1 MNRFTKWLAVSCMVG
16 AAIGMMSCSNSIDI
30 DESFEVSGVSRSVY
44 SGANGNVSV
53 TEMNNTN
60 LTVSYNAGSQ
70 KNFARLFVSE
80 GNGAGLVIA
89 NQDMHYSNGV
99 YSYSLSHP
107 TFTGNSKIYVGV
119 LVNDG
124 GVEKLVPQGNLSN
137 TTSWT
142 SITYGLETGSGSSA
156 AEFSTSDTY
165 TFIAKCSDKVLD
177 VYDNSKTHGANI
189 HMWEPGNNKA
199 NQQWKL
205 ESAGDGYYAIVS
217 VSSGLSLD
225 VDDWGTQ
232 DGANVIQWDNN
243 KTANQLWKFE
253 KQSNGYYKIVNKHSG
268 KVLDVNGASKDNG
281 ANVQQWTWNGSTAQL
296 WKVEKVGSSAAE
308 FSSSDNYTIVAKC
321 SGKGL
326 DVDNWSTTHGTNIH
340 VWELGDNQANQLWN
354 LQSAGDGYYAI
365 VSVHSGLSLDVDDWG
380 TQDGANV
387 IQWDNNKTA
396 NQLWKFEKQS
406 NGYYKIV
413 NKHSGKVLDVNG
425 ASKDNGANVQQWTW
439 NGSTAQLWKVEKA
452 GTPSVAPQP
461 QPQPDAGLSGT
472 LAVSEQQAVAAY
484 SSLAAPKDSGYVSF
498 TFENVTNGKFK
509 NNEIFIVVLY
519 QRNDGIYYWGRPDGT
534 FKAVGANEYCD
545 NYSYT
550 IEDNNGTNGRRV
562 FNIPK
567 NTNGAR
573 IFYSYGSKMSIHGP
587 ENGVGVVFPSIA
599 NPGDPDY
606 NKYYDWLEYTIRNDG
621 VTWVNTTQVDQFG
634 FPALI
639 TAYASNGSV
648 RSNGDGLF
656 TQTGVTAS
664 RDEVYKAYYNYM
676 ASKGV
681 SRDFDCLAETYRIVC
696 PGKSSKFN
704 KNYLDGYIN
713 EVWDYWRTHSTTV
726 RHAQGKFTLTSDGTN
741 LKFYC
746 TESYNPAMC
755 RVGETYWV
763 YGKPTTEQAFEG
775 SGCLATDTKGNGM
788 EPALQAWVCA
798 ALNRHVA
805 TRSDDP
811 AWGFT
816 SAPAPANYN
825 ASYYQGGA
833 ANYYSGF
840 WHSIST
846 NNGLAYGFCYDDV
859 HEQSSTTVVID
870 CQKIWVRLGF

>member
-1 MNRFTKWLAVSCMVG
+1 MNRFMKGIALTLMAG
-16 AAIGMMSCSNSIDI
+16 AAVGMVACTDNFNVDDSQEI
-30 DESFEVSGVSRSVY
+30 VAVSRSIY
-44 SGANGNVSV
+44 AGANGSVSV
-53 TEMNNTN
+53 TGMNNGN
-60 LTVSYNAGSQ
+60 LTVSYTAGSQ
-70 KNFARLFVSE
+70 KNFVRLYVSE
-80 GNGAGLVIA
+80 GNGAGLVLA
-89 NQDMHYSNGV
+89 NQDMNYSNGV
-99 YSYSLSHP
+99 YTYSLNHP
-107 TFTGNSKIYVGV
+107 TFTDDSEIYVGV

-124 GVEKLVPQGNLSN
+124 GVEKMVPQGNLSDS
-137 TTSWT
+137 TSWT
-142 SITYGLETGSGSSA
+142 RITYGVETGSDSSE
-156 AEFSTSDTY
+156 AEFSSSDKY
-165 TFIAKCSDKVLD
+165 TIVAKCSGKGLD
-177 VYDNSKTHGANI
+177 VAEWSETHGTNI
-189 HMWEPGNNKA
+189 QQWGLGDNQA
-199 NQQWKL
+199 NQQWIL
-205 ESAGDGYYAIVS
+205 ENAGDGYYAIVS
-217 VSSGLSLD
+217 VHSGYCLD
-225 VDDWGTQ
+225 VADWGTG
-232 DGANVIQWDNN
+232 DGVNVLQWDNN

-253 KQSNGYYKIVNKHSG
+253 NQGNGYYKITNKHSG
-268 KVLDVNGASKDNG
+268 KVLDVSAASTEDG
-281 ANVQQWTWNGSTAQL
+281 ANVQQWTWNGTDAQL
-296 WKVEKVGSSAAE
+296 WA
-308 FSSSDNYTIVAKC
+308 
-321 SGKGL
+321 
-326 DVDNWSTTHGTNIH
+326 
-340 VWELGDNQANQLWN
+340 
-354 LQSAGDGYYAI
+354 
-365 VSVHSGLSLDVDDWG
+365 VS
-380 TQDGANV
+380 
-387 IQWDNNKTA
+387 
-396 NQLWKFEKQS
+396 
-406 NGYYKIV
+406 
-413 NKHSGKVLDVNG
+413 
-425 ASKDNGANVQQWTW
+425 
-439 NGSTAQLWKVEKA
+439 KA
-452 GTPSVAPQP
+452 GTSSDSGSTDNETGTN
-461 QPQPDAGLSGT
+461 PDIGLSGT
-472 LAVSEQQAVAAY
+472 LAVTESEAAAAY

-534 FKAVGANEYCD
+534 YKAVGANEYCD

-599 NPGDPDY
+599 NTNDPDY
-606 NKYYDWLEYTIRNDG
+606 NKYYDWLEYTIRDDG

-664 RDEVYKAYYNYM
+664 RDEVYAAYKNYM
-676 ASKGV
+676 AAKGV
-681 SRDFDCLAETYRIVC
+681 SGDFDCLAEEYRIVC

-713 EVWDYWRTHSTTV
+713 EVWNYWTTHSTTV

-755 RVGETYWV
+755 RVGETYYV

-825 ASYYQGGA
+825 AAYYQGGA

>member
-1 MNRFTKWLAVSCMVG
+1 MNRFTKWLAVSLIAG
-16 AAIGMMSCSNSIDI
+16 AAFGIMSCSSNIIDNDLLEVESI
-30 DESFEVSGVSRSVY
+30 SRAAY
-44 SGANGNVSV
+44 SGANGSISV
-53 TEMNNTN
+53 TGMSNAS

-80 GNGAGLVIA
+80 GNGAGLVLA
-89 NQDMHYSNGV
+89 NQEMAYSGGV
-99 YSYSLSHP
+99 YAYTLSHP
-107 TFTGNSKIYVGV
+107 TFTSNAKIYVGV

-124 GVEKLVPQGNLSN
+124 GVEKVVPQGSLSD
-137 TTSWT
+137 TTSW
-142 SITYGLETGSGSSA
+142 SRITYGVETGSGSSSSQF
-156 AEFSTSDTY
+156 ESGNY
-165 TFIAKCSDKVLD
+165 TIVAKCSNKGLD
-177 VYDNSKTHGANI
+177 VAEWSTTHGTNI
-189 HMWEPGNNKA
+189 HQWGLGDNQA
-199 NQQWKL
+199 NQQWRL
-205 ESAGDGYYAIVS
+205 ESAADGYYAIVS
-217 VSSGLSLD
+217 VHSGYCLD
-225 VDDWGTQ
+225 VADWGTQ
-232 DGANVIQWDNN
+232 DGANVLQWDNN

-253 KQSNGYYKIVNKHSG
+253 KQSNGYYKIINKHSG
-268 KVLDVNGASKDNG
+268 KVLDVSAASADDG
-281 ANVQQWTWNGSTAQL
+281 ANVQQWTWNGSDAQL
-296 WKVEKVGSSAAE
+296 WKVEKVGSG
-308 FSSSDNYTIVAKC
+308 
-321 SGKGL
+321 SG
-326 DVDNWSTTHGTNIH
+326 S
-340 VWELGDNQANQLWN
+340 
-354 LQSAGDGYYAI
+354 
-365 VSVHSGLSLDVDDWG
+365 
-380 TQDGANV
+380 
-387 IQWDNNKTA
+387 
-396 NQLWKFEKQS
+396 
-406 NGYYKIV
+406 
-413 NKHSGKVLDVNG
+413 
-425 ASKDNGANVQQWTW
+425 
-439 NGSTAQLWKVEKA
+439 GSTAPANVATLYQNINYGGNTVALPAGDYNLSALIAAGFRNDDLTSIKVA
-452 GTPSVAPQP
+452 
-461 QPQPDAGLSGT
+461 SGYTAT
-472 LAVSEQQAVAAY
+472 LYWDDNFTGATKVVSGDVSWIGSDWNDKMSSIKIYKTGSQNTDNGNGNGNGSGNSGISGALAITEAQAVAAY
-484 SSLAAPKDSGYVSF
+484 SSLAAPKDNGYVSF
-498 TFENVTNGKFK
+498 IFENVTNGKYK
-509 NNEIFIVVLY
+509 NNQIFIVVLY
-519 QRNDGIYYWGRPDGT
+519 QRNDGIYYWGRPDGS
-534 FKAVGANEYCD
+534 FKAVAANEYCD

-599 NPGDPDY
+599 NPNDPDY

-664 RDEVYKAYYNYM
+664 RDEVYTAYRNYM
-676 ASKGV
+676 AQKGV
-681 SRDFDCLAETYRIVC
+681 SSDFDCLAEQYRIVC

-704 KNYLDGYIN
+704 KHYLDGYIN
-713 EVWDYWRTHSTTV
+713 EVWNYWTTHSTTV
-726 RHAQGKFTLTSDGTN
+726 KHAQGKFTLTSDGTN

-816 SAPAPANYN
+816 TAPAPANYN

>member
-243 KTANQLWKFE
+243 KTANQLWR
-253 KQSNGYYKIVNKHSG
+253 
-268 KVLDVNGASKDNG
+268 
-281 ANVQQWTWNGSTAQL
+281 
-296 WKVEKVGSSAAE
+296 
-308 FSSSDNYTIVAKC
+308 
-321 SGKGL
+321 
-326 DVDNWSTTHGTNIH
+326 
-340 VWELGDNQANQLWN
+340 
-354 LQSAGDGYYAI
+354 
-365 VSVHSGLSLDVDDWG
+365 
-380 TQDGANV
+380 
-387 IQWDNNKTA
+387 
-396 NQLWKFEKQS
+396 FEKQS

>member
-1 MNRFTKWLAVSCMVG
+1 MKKSKKLFAVLSLAVLFG
-16 AAIGMMSCSNSIDI
+16 TI
-30 DESFEVSGVSRSVY
+30 
-44 SGANGNVSV
+44 
-53 TEMNNTN
+53 
-60 LTVSYNAGSQ
+60 LAG
-70 KNFARLFVSE
+70 
-80 GNGAGLVIA
+80 
-89 NQDMHYSNGV
+89 
-99 YSYSLSHP
+99 
-107 TFTGNSKIYVGV
+107 
-119 LVNDG
+119 
-124 GVEKLVPQGNLSN
+124 
-137 TTSWT
+137 
-142 SITYGLETGSGSSA
+142 
-156 AEFSTSDTY
+156 
-165 TFIAKCSDKVLD
+165 C
-177 VYDNSKTHGANI
+177 
-189 HMWEPGNNKA
+189 
-199 NQQWKL
+199 
-205 ESAGDGYYAIVS
+205 
-217 VSSGLSLD
+217 SSGLTPLEAPEVSSARTISVTDSLQISSSIPAPFGLVADTSTDNIIRLTWGCPAVPVNAWNIYLDGKKVAETD
-225 VDDWGTQ
+225 VLKQMEIEAFAGDHIVAVAAVKNGMRSEAEGLSVSVKGKVAPVVTNGLES
-232 DGANVIQWDNN
+232 GA
-243 KTANQLWKFE
+243 K
-253 KQSNGYYKIVNKHSG
+253 YKIIS
-268 KVLDVNGASKDNG
+268 
-281 ANVQQWTWNGSTAQL
+281 
-296 WKVEKVGSSAAE
+296 
-308 FSSSDNYTIVAKC
+308 KC
-321 SGKGL
+321 SGKSI
-326 DVDNWSTTHGTNIH
+326 DVAEWSENAGTNIH
-340 VWELGDNQANQLWN
+340 QWAYGDNQSNQQWILTQNSDGTWIIASAFNGLVLDAENWGKTEGTNVLQWYNLGNENQKWN
-354 LQSAGDGYYAI
+354 IIREENGWYKVINVY
-365 VSVHSGLSLDVDDWG
+365 SGLALDVSAASKE
-380 TQDGANV
+380 DGAN
-387 IQWDNNKTA
+387 IQTW
-396 NQLWKFEKQS
+396 
-406 NGYYKIV
+406 G
-413 NKHSGKVLDVNG
+413 
-425 ASKDNGANVQQWTW
+425 W
-439 NGSTAQLWKVEKA
+439 NGTDAQLWSFTKLGEKA
-452 GTPSVAPQP
+452 EPPVVI
-461 QPQPDAGLSGT
+461 PDPEYPPVHTGIEGA
-472 LAVSEQQAVAAY
+472 LAVTESEAVAAY
-484 SSLAAPKDSGYVSF
+484 QNLGNPKNNGYVAF
-498 TFENVTNGKFK
+498 TFENNTNGKFK

-550 IEDNNGTNGRRV
+550 IADDNGTNGRRV

-606 NKYYDWLEYTIRNDG
+606 NKYYDWLEYTIREDG

-664 RDEVYKAYYNYM
+664 RDEVYAAYKNYM
-676 ASKGV
+676 AQKGV
-681 SRDFDCLAETYRIVC
+681 SADFDCLAEQYRIVC

-713 EVWDYWRTHSTTV
+713 EVWNYWASHSTEV
-726 RHAQGKFTLTSDGTN
+726 KHAQGKFILSGDGQN

-746 TESYNPAMC
+746 TESYNPDMC
-755 RVGETYWV
+755 RVGETYYV

-775 SGCLATDTKGNGM
+775 SGCLATDTKANGM

-805 TRSDDP
+805 TLSGDP
-811 AWGFT
+811 AWGYT

>member
-1 MNRFTKWLAVSCMVG
+1 MNRFMKCMALSLMAG
-16 AAIGMMSCSNSIDI
+16 AALGMMSCSDIGNSS
-30 DESFEVSGVSRSVY
+30 DENQGVIRTLY
-44 SGANGNVSV
+44 SGSNGELSV
-53 TEMNNTN
+53 TGMTN
-60 LTVSYNAGSQ
+60 GSLTVSYNAGSQ

-80 GNGAGLVIA
+80 GNGAGLVLA
-89 NQDMHYSNGV
+89 NQEMSYSNGV
-99 YSYSLSHP
+99 YSYTLSHP
-107 TFTGNSKIYVGV
+107 TFTGDAKIYVGV

-124 GVEKLVPQGNLSN
+124 GVEKIVPQGTLAD
-137 TTSWT
+137 TTSW
-142 SITYGLETGSGSSA
+142 SRITYGVETGSGADSG
-156 AEFSTSDTY
+156 EFSSTSAY
-165 TFIAKCSDKVLD
+165 TIVAKCSNKGLD
-177 VYDNSKTHGANI
+177 VAEWSNTHGTNI
-189 HMWEPGNNKA
+189 HQWGLGDNQA

-205 ESAGDGYYAIVS
+205 ENAGDGYYAIVS
-217 VSSGLSLD
+217 VHSGFCLD
-225 VDDWGTQ
+225 VADWGTG
-232 DGANVIQWDNN
+232 DGVNVLQWDNN

-253 KQSNGYYKIVNKHSG
+253 KQSSGYYKIVNKHSG
-268 KVLDVNGASKDNG
+268 KVLDVSAASTDDG
-281 ANVQQWTWNGSTAQL
+281 ANVQQWTWNGSDAQL
-296 WKVEKVGSSAAE
+296 WKVEKVGSDPTSP
-308 FSSSDNYTIVAKC
+308 V
-321 SGKGL
+321 
-326 DVDNWSTTHGTNIH
+326 V
-340 VWELGDNQANQLWN
+340 
-354 LQSAGDGYYAI
+354 
-365 VSVHSGLSLDVDDWG
+365 
-380 TQDGANV
+380 
-387 IQWDNNKTA
+387 
-396 NQLWKFEKQS
+396 
-406 NGYYKIV
+406 
-413 NKHSGKVLDVNG
+413 
-425 ASKDNGANVQQWTW
+425 
-439 NGSTAQLWKVEKA
+439 
-452 GTPSVAPQP
+452 
-461 QPQPDAGLSGT
+461 QPQPDYGLSGA
-472 LAVSEQQAVAAY
+472 LAVTEAQAVSAY
-484 SSLAAPKDSGYVSF
+484 SSLAAPKNDGYVSF

-534 FKAVGANEYCD
+534 YKAVGANEYCD

-664 RDEVYKAYYNYM
+664 REEVYQAYRNYM
-676 ASKGV
+676 AQKGV
-681 SRDFDCLAETYRIVC
+681 SNDFDCLAETYRIVC

-713 EVWDYWRTHSTTV
+713 EVWNYWTTHSTTV
-726 RHAQGKFTLTSDGTN
+726 NHAQGKFILTSDGTN

-746 TESYNPAMC
+746 TETYNPAMC

-805 TRSDDP
+805 TRSDNP
-811 AWGFT
+811 AWGYT
-816 SAPAPANYN
+816 SAPAPASYN
-825 ASYYQGGA
+825 DAYYQTGA

>member
-1 MNRFTKWLAVSCMVG
+1 MNRFWKWAAVSLMAG
-16 AAIGMMSCSNSIDI
+16 AALGMTACNNSIDV
-30 DESFEVSGVSRSVY
+30 DDLVSSEVISRSVY
-44 SGANGNVSV
+44 TGANGNVSV
-53 TEMNNTN
+53 TGMTN
-60 LTVSYNAGSQ
+60 GSLTVSYNAGSQ

-80 GNGAGLVIA
+80 GNGAGLVLA
-89 NQDMHYSNGV
+89 NQDMSYNGGV
-99 YSYSLSHP
+99 YSYTLSHP
-107 TFTGNSKIYVGV
+107 TFTANAKIYVGV

-124 GVEKLVPQGNLSN
+124 GVEKVVPQGTLSS
-137 TTSWT
+137 TTSWAR
-142 SITYGLETGSGSSA
+142 IDYGVETGSDSGSSQF
-156 AEFSTSDTY
+156 ESGSKY
-165 TFIAKCSDKVLD
+165 TIVAKCSNKGLD
-177 VYDNSKTHGANI
+177 VAEWSSTHGTNI
-189 HMWEPGNNKA
+189 HQWGLGDNQA

-205 ESAGDGYYAIVS
+205 EDAGNGYYAIVS
-217 VSSGLSLD
+217 VHSGYCLD
-225 VDDWGTQ
+225 VADWGTQ
-232 DGANVIQWDNN
+232 DGANVLQWDNN

-253 KQSNGYYKIVNKHSG
+253 KQSNGYYKVINKHSG
-268 KVLDVNGASKDNG
+268 KVLDVSAASSDDG
-281 ANVQQWTWNGSTAQL
+281 ANVQQWTWNGSDAQL
-296 WKVEKVGSSAAE
+296 WKVEKV
-308 FSSSDNYTIVAKC
+308 
-321 SGKGL
+321 
-326 DVDNWSTTHGTNIH
+326 
-340 VWELGDNQANQLWN
+340 
-354 LQSAGDGYYAI
+354 
-365 VSVHSGLSLDVDDWG
+365 
-380 TQDGANV
+380 
-387 IQWDNNKTA
+387 
-396 NQLWKFEKQS
+396 
-406 NGYYKIV
+406 NG
-413 NKHSGKVLDVNG
+413 G
-425 ASKDNGANVQQWTW
+425 
-439 NGSTAQLWKVEKA
+439 
-452 GTPSVAPQP
+452 SVAPQTVATLY
-461 QPQPDAGLSGT
+461 QDINYGGNTVALAAGDYNLSALVAAGFRNDDLTSIKLADGYTAT
-472 LAVSEQQAVAAY
+472 LYWDDNFTGSTKTVTGSVNWIGSDWNDKMTSIKIYQTPAQEEPPVILPPVYGDIGVTESQAVAAY
-484 SSLAAPKDSGYVSF
+484 SSLAAPKDNGYVAF
-498 TFENVTNGKFK
+498 TFENVTGGKYK

-534 FKAVGANEYCD
+534 YKRVGANEYCD

-648 RSNGDGLF
+648 RANGDGLF

-664 RDEVYKAYYNYM
+664 RESVYAAYKSYM
-676 ASKGV
+676 AQKGV
-681 SRDFDCLAETYRIVC
+681 SSDFDCLAEQYRIVC

-704 KNYLDGYIN
+704 KHYLDGYIN
-713 EVWDYWRTHSTTV
+713 EVWNYWTTHSTTV
-726 RHAQGKFTLTSDGTN
+726 KHAQGKFTLTSDGTN

-755 RVGETYWV
+755 TVGETYWV
-763 YGKPTTEQAFEG
+763 HGKPTTEQAFEG

-805 TRSDDP
+805 TRSDNP

-816 SAPAPANYN
+816 SAPAPASYN
-825 ASYYQGGA
+825 AAYYQGGA

>member
-1 MNRFTKWLAVSCMVG
+1 MNRFMKWMSVSLMAG
-16 AAIGMMSCSNSIDI
+16 AILGMTACNNGISID
-30 DESFEVSGVSRSVY
+30 DSFEVKELSRAVY
-44 SGANGNVSV
+44 TGSSGNVSV
-53 TEMNNTN
+53 TGMQNGN

-70 KNFARLFVSE
+70 KTYARLFVSE
-80 GNGAGLVIA
+80 GNGSGLVLA
-89 NQDMHYSNGV
+89 NQNMTYSGGQYTYTLN
-99 YSYSLSHP
+99 HP
-107 TFTGNSKIYVGV
+107 TFTPNAKIYLGL

-124 GVEKLVPQGNLSN
+124 GVERVLPQGKLSD
-137 TTSWT
+137 TSSWT
-142 SITYGLETGSGSSA
+142 QITYGLETGSESSDQFESGSN
-156 AEFSTSDTY
+156 Y
-165 TFIAKCSDKVLD
+165 TIVAKCSNKGLD
-177 VYDNSKTHGANI
+177 VAEWSSTHGTNI
-189 HMWEPGNNKA
+189 HVWGLGDNQA

-205 ESAGDGYYAIVS
+205 EKAEDGYYAIVS
-217 VSSGLSLD
+217 AHSGFCLD
-225 VDDWGTQ
+225 VDDWGTA
-232 DGANVIQWDNN
+232 DGVNVLQWDNN

-253 KQSNGYYKIVNKHSG
+253 KQDNGYYKIINKHSG
-268 KVLDVNGASKDNG
+268 KVLDVSGASTDDG
-281 ANVQQWTWNGSTAQL
+281 ANVQQWTWNGTA
-296 WKVEKVGSSAAE
+296 
-308 FSSSDNYTIVAKC
+308 
-321 SGKGL
+321 
-326 DVDNWSTTHGTNIH
+326 
-340 VWELGDNQANQLWN
+340 
-354 LQSAGDGYYAI
+354 
-365 VSVHSGLSLDVDDWG
+365 
-380 TQDGANV
+380 
-387 IQWDNNKTA
+387 
-396 NQLWKFEKQS
+396 
-406 NGYYKIV
+406 
-413 NKHSGKVLDVNG
+413 
-425 ASKDNGANVQQWTW
+425 
-439 NGSTAQLWKVEKA
+439 AQLWKVEKA
-452 GTPSVAPQP
+452 GTVSGEEPKPEPQP
-461 QPQPDAGLSGT
+461 GLPGT
-472 LAVSEQQAVAAY
+472 LAVSEADARAAY

-519 QRNDGIYYWGRPDGT
+519 QRNDGIYYWGRPDGS

-550 IEDNNGTNGRRV
+550 IEDNKGTTGRRV

-599 NPGDPDY
+599 NPNDPDY

-639 TAYASNGSV
+639 TAYDSTGSV
-648 RSNGDGLF
+648 RANGDGLF

-664 RDEVYKAYYNYM
+664 REEVYAAYRRYM
-676 ASKGV
+676 AEKGV
-681 SRDFDCLAETYRIVC
+681 SADFDCLAEDYRIVC

-704 KNYLDGYIN
+704 KHYLDSYIN
-713 EVWDYWRTHSTTV
+713 EVWNYWTSHSTTV
-726 RHAQGKFTLTSDGTN
+726 KHAQGKFTLTGDGKN

-746 TESYNPAMC
+746 TESYNPGMC

-811 AWGFT
+811 AWGYT
-816 SAPAPANYN
+816 SAPAPENYN
-825 ASYYQGGA
+825 AAYYQNGA

-846 NNGLAYGFCYDDV
+846 NKGLAYGFCYDDV